1 MANAATK
8 KPIPKVDEESKGF
21 WEACRRHELRV
32 QKCLGCGT
40 LRHHPRAVC
49 TECMS
54 SEVEW
59 LLCSGRGTVYTFTMT
74 FQNQA
79 PGFREELPYV
89 LAYVELEE
97 GVLLLTNVV
106 GCPPDSVRIGL
117 PVEVVFEDV
126 SDDVAIP
133 RFRPVEAP
141 APGGTA

>member
-59 LLCSGRGTVYTFTMT
+59 LRCSGRGTVYTFTMT